1 MRDEEKVAQQMLR
14 AKEIQMQDIASA
26 YKSCAEENERMSRK
40 LNELKNGE
48 TTQYENFRKC
58 ENELI
63 GIRFERDQYANKQ
76 RELLEEIGTLEQHVE
91 HLNKELERA
100 FANYSSLQHQTMKYS
115 ENQKNLKNVT
125 TIMEA
130 SQDDY
135 RKKMANQSQELVD
148 PFNNR
153 PTHERNLHVSIMRT
167 ICLKFTCTKHKR
179 RHLEW
184 RI

>member
-1 MRDEEKVAQQMLR
+1 MVKDEEKTLHQAMR

-40 LNELKNGE
+40 IHQLKNGE

-63 GIRFERDQYANKQ
+63 TIRFERDQYASKQ

-100 FANYSSLQHQTMKYS
+100 QASYLSLQHQTMKMS
-115 ENQKNLKNVT
+115 ENQKNLKSVT
-125 TIMEA
+125 NIMESSQEDARRKLA
-130 SQDDY
+130 SQ
-135 RKKMANQSQELVD
+135 AQEIVNLV
-148 PFNNR
+148 NSV
-153 PTHERNLHVSIMRT
+153 TY
-167 ICLKFTCTKHKR
+167 
-179 RHLEW
+179 
-184 RI
+184 